1 MKKDR
6 NKGGSGRSDRQG
18 PVEQPEEAYVY
29 LVKNPSSNELCI
41 CAWDSALYPGTQ
53 VVAPTRYGLDLGMV
67 LGSAADIGQAY
78 EPGCVQCRGV
88 CLRAEEPVVSQ
99 RSPDEPVEQEA
110 CGELT
115 TDGAVL
121 IEQDGSSVV
130 EWLAVEDALGM
141 ADAAASDSSGIETL
155 EESACVIS
163 SDTPSPDVAMDG
175 ATVETAECVSGEALA
190 MDEAPTEDMAPTVD
204 DAEVSAVSAVSV
216 AEPPRAAETLDVS
229 WMKEPDED
237 SCAGCGECYRKNQPR
252 MVEIDGDVD
261 WIDRLAT
268 PDDLRRYQ
276 ENLEKEE
283 DALKLCREKVA
294 RHGLDMK
301 LVTAHYLLGEP
312 KLLFFFTA
320 DVRVD
325 FRELVKDLVSVFR
338 IRIELRQIGV
348 RDESRVLGG
357 LAVCGRDFC
366 CHSVTDKLNPV
377 SIKMAKE
384 QNLSLNSMKISGP
397 CGRLLC
403 CLSYEYDFYMEE
415 KQKYP
420 PEGSRLKIDHDLMK
434 ITEVNIL
441 SRKISLAGPD
451 GRFLT
456 IPCSAVYFNEEM
468 NRWEI
473 TKAYLDEFF
482 SN

>member
-6 NKGGSGRSDRQG
+6 NRGGNNRS
-18 PVEQPEEAYVY
+18 EQQEVIEHSDQAYVY
-29 LVKNPSSNELCI
+29 LVKNPSSNEI
-41 CAWDSALYPGTQ
+41 TVCAWDSALYPGTQ
-53 VVAPTRYGLDLGMV
+53 VIAPTRYGLDLGMV
-67 LGSAADIGQAY
+67 LGSAAEIGHSY
-78 EPGCVQCRGV
+78 EPGCPHCQGI
-88 CLRAEEPVVSQ
+88 CLRAEDIAASDTQDDESMQADSAVV
-99 RSPDEPVEQEA
+99 QEVA
-110 CGELT
+110 GELT
-115 TDGAVL
+115 EDGSII
-121 IEQDGSSVV
+121 IEQDGDTVIEQISL
-130 EWLAVEDALGM
+130 E
-141 ADAAASDSSGIETL
+141 ASIEVTTETQPVTMDSLGIE
-155 EESACVIS
+155 
-163 SDTPSPDVAMDG
+163 
-175 ATVETAECVSGEALA
+175 
-190 MDEAPTEDMAPTVD
+190 
-204 DAEVSAVSAVSV
+204 
-216 AEPPRAAETLDVS
+216 
-229 WMKEPDED
+229 WNKEPDED
-237 SCAGCGECYRKNQPR
+237 PCAGCGDCYKRNLPK
-252 MVEIDGDVD
+252 MVEVEGDVE

-276 ENLEKEE
+276 ENQEKEGE
-283 DALKLCREKVA
+283 ALKLCREKIA

-325 FRELVKDLVSVFR
+325 FRELVKDLVSIFR

-403 CLSYEYDFYMEE
+403 CLSYEYDFYIEE

-451 GRFLT
+451 GRFLM

-473 TKAYLDEFF
+473 TKAYLDEFL

>member
-6 NKGGSGRSDRQG
+6 NRGGGNRSDRQG
-18 PVEQPEEAYVY
+18 PVEHPETAYVY
-29 LVKNPSSNELCI
+29 LIKNPSSNEI
-41 CAWDSALYPGTQ
+41 SVCAWDSPLYPGTQ
-53 VVAPTRYGLDLGMV
+53 VVAPTKYGLDLGMV
-67 LGSAADIGQAY
+67 LGSASEIGETY
-78 EPGCVQCRGV
+78 EPGCVQCRGA
-88 CLRAEEPVVSQ
+88 CLHAQSTQEPSLE
-99 RSPDEPVEQEA
+99 PDAQDSLDA
-110 CGELT
+110 IGELT
-115 TDGAVL
+115 PDGEVL
-121 IEQDGSSVV
+121 VEQGGDSFV
-130 EWLAVEDALGM
+130 EPLD
-141 ADAAASDSSGIETL
+141 
-155 EESACVIS
+155 
-163 SDTPSPDVAMDG
+163 
-175 ATVETAECVSGEALA
+175 
-190 MDEAPTEDMAPTVD
+190 
-204 DAEVSAVSAVSV
+204 
-216 AEPPRAAETLDVS
+216 AAETPSDGGFDSPVPAGAEPEAIFAEDGDATDAADSGGDGRELSDSVGGADFRTEVEAVAVGS
-229 WMKEPDED
+229 SAEESSKFADIHWDAEPDED
-237 SCAGCGECYRKNQPR
+237 PCAGCGGCFKRIQPR
-252 MVEIDGDVD
+252 LVEVDGDVD

-276 ENLEKEE
+276 ENLEKEGE
-283 DALKLCREKVA
+283 ALRLCREKVF

-325 FRELVKDLVSVFR
+325 FRELVKDLVSIFR

-403 CLSYEYDFYMEE
+403 CLSYEYDFYVEE
-415 KQKYP
+415 KRKYP
-420 PEGSRLKIDHDLMK
+420 PEGSRLKIGHDLMK

-456 IPCSAVYFNEEM
+456 IPCSAVFFNAEM

>member
-6 NKGGSGRSDRQG
+6 NKGGSGRSDRQESIEY
-18 PVEQPEEAYVY
+18 PEQAYVY
-29 LVKNPSSNELCI
+29 LVKNPSSNEI
-41 CAWDSALYPGTQ
+41 TVCAWDSALYPGTQ

-78 EPGCVQCRGV
+78 EPGCVQFRGV
-88 CLRAEEPVVSQ
+88 CLRAEEPAVEQ
-99 RSPDEPVEQEA
+99 RNADGPVEQEA

-115 TDGAVL
+115 EDGSVL
-121 IEQDGSSVV
+121 IEQDGDAVLERAVV
-130 EWLAVEDALGM
+130 ETVSCMDEEAFSRTIDETPEGATGLT
-141 ADAAASDSSGIETL
+141 SDGISSTEMVL
-155 EESACVIS
+155 EEAAGGTS
-163 SDTPSPDVAMDG
+163 
-175 ATVETAECVSGEALA
+175 A
-190 MDEAPTEDMAPTVD
+190 MDEGPGHADGP
-204 DAEVSAVSAVSV
+204 VSV
-216 AEPPRAAETLDVS
+216 SPRDKESLDLA
-229 WMKEPDED
+229 WMKTPDED
-237 SCAGCGECYRKNQPR
+237 PCAGCGSCYRRTQPR
-252 MVEIDGDVD
+252 LVELDGDVD
-261 WIDRLAT
+261 WMDRLAT
-268 PDDLRRYQ
+268 PEDLRRYQ
-276 ENLEKEE
+276 ENLVKEE
-283 DALKLCREKVA
+283 EALKLCREKIA

-325 FRELVKDLVSVFR
+325 FRELVKDLVSIFR

-403 CLSYEYDFYMEE
+403 CLSYEYDFYIEE